1 MLTLF
6 IILFPFVSAAIILL
20 SPSEYTKK
28 LAVASG
34 LGTIGL
40 TLVAMGNYQSTQ
52 ADKIWELN
60 LPWIKSLGI
69 SFHVGMDGISLVMLM
84 LSSFVTLMAVLT
96 SLNDKFAKLP
106 LYYALLLIMQGAM
119 NGVFVSLDLFIYYI
133 FWELALIPAYFLIL
147 MWGDGETRMTTIK
160 FFLYTLMGSLFMLLG
175 IIWLGNMG
183 PSAGYDI
190 NTIYELVIGKDRQLY
205 IFMMFMFAYAIK
217 IPIFPFHTWQPDTYT
232 KAPVAVTIM
241 LSGIMLKMAIY
252 SIIRWVIPVV
262 PLAVEVYGKYF
273 ILAAVVGILYA
284 SMIALVQ
291 KDLKRLFAYASIAHV
306 GLITA
311 GILTVTKTGV
321 QGGILQ
327 MLAHGVNVVGLFYIT
342 QILRRYKGTNE
353 ITAFGGIRITAPV
366 FAGFYMVIMFGSIAL
381 PLTNGFPGEFM
392 LLNALYQTY
401 PWMSLVA
408 ASGVILGAV
417 YMLVSYQKVMSG
429 EIPDGDGGVP
439 ALNNIDKLVFIPVI
453 LMILAAGLF
462 PQWIMNISDGS
473 VDKII
478 NLYQTEVNTFLNK

>member
-1 MLTLF
+1 
-6 IILFPFVSAAIILL
+6 
-20 SPSEYTKK
+20 
-28 LAVASG
+28 
-34 LGTIGL
+34 
-40 TLVAMGNYQSTQ
+40 
-52 ADKIWELN
+52 
-60 LPWIKSLGI
+60 
-69 SFHVGMDGISLVMLM
+69 
-84 LSSFVTLMAVLT
+84 
-96 SLNDKFAKLP
+96 
-106 LYYALLLIMQGAM
+106 
-119 NGVFVSLDLFIYYI
+119 
-133 FWELALIPAYFLIL
+133 
-147 MWGDGETRMTTIK
+147 
-160 FFLYTLMGSLFMLLG
+160 
-175 IIWLGNMG
+175 
-183 PSAGYDI
+183 
-190 NTIYELVIGKDRQLY
+190 
-205 IFMMFMFAYAIK
+205 
-217 IPIFPFHTWQPDTYT
+217 
-232 KAPVAVTIM
+232 
-241 LSGIMLKMAIY
+241 
-252 SIIRWVIPVV
+252 
-262 PLAVEVYGKYF
+262 
-273 ILAAVVGILYA
+273 
-284 SMIALVQ
+284 
-291 KDLKRLFAYASIAHV
+291 
-306 GLITA
+306 
-311 GILTVTKTGV
+311 VTKTGV